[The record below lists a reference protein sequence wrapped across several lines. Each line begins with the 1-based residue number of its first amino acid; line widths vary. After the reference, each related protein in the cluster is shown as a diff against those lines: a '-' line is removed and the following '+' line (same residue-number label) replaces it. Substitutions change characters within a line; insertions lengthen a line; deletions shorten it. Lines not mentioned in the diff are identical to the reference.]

1 MKLNLL
7 GFDSPYPLMNLAIFA
22 SLIAAVDPVAV
33 NYSLFI
39 LILFIYFVGIGD
51 FQRSRCE

>member
-7 GFDSPYPLMNLAIFA
+7 GFATPYPMMNLAIFA

-39 LILFIYFVGIGD
+39 LILFVGIGD
-51 FQRSRCE
+51 IQRSGCE